1 MQNFNEIQDRAKK
14 LIDEGLKILKTG
26 VKDAELI
33 AGSTAAAAGLHMD
46 AGRSRIMMHRIFYEL
61 GRAVYKENK
70 NLSYGSGLILSQ
82 GILDLIEKARALEET
97 ADDDDHKLDAFSVVK
112 GSSPKRSCAR
122 SPRHSYP
129 CGCGTVRNF
138 GKKNRL
144 ATKKKS
150 SRGRKKL
157 KRTR

>member
-1 MQNFNEIQDRAKK
+1 MQNFSEIQDRAKK

-33 AGSTAAAAGLHMD
+33 AGSTASAAGLHME
-46 AGRSRIMMHRIFYEL
+46 AGRSRLMMHRIFYEL

-97 ADDDDHKLDAFSVVK
+97 ADDDDQKLDAFSVVK
-112 GSSPKRSCAR
+112 GEKPKIRHSR
-122 SPRHSYP
+122 SPRQSYP
-129 CGCGTVRNF
+129 CGCGAVRNS

-144 ATKKKS
+144 AAKKKS
-150 SRGRKKL
+150 SRGRKNS
-157 KRTR
+157 KRAR